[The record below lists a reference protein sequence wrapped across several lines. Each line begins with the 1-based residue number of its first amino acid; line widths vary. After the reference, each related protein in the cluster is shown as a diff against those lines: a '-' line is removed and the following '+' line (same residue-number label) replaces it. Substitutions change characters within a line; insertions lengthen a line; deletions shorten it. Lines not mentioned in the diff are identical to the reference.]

1 MKTTSALPNA
11 GPATASAPEETRV
24 LRIDEIAHLP
34 FFAGLG
40 TEELEEIASHTKYA
54 SFAPGATIMTQGDAA
69 DRFYIVISGKAR
81 VMCNLPDIQLHV
93 EDIGAGGVIGFSWM
107 FMPEKVHFTS
117 IALEPVKAIFVYGTL
132 LRSAFEEKPRL
143 AYEMATRTGKVML
156 ERLEA
161 VVEIIGGVRFVDN

>member
-1 MKTTSALPNA
+1 MKTTSALNFERAAA
-11 GPATASAPEETRV
+11 GEPPETRV
-24 LRIDEIAHLP
+24 LRIDELARLP

-40 TEELEEIASHTKYA
+40 TQELKEIATHTKYA
-54 SFAPGATIMTQGDAA
+54 SFAPGETIMTQGDAA
-69 DRFYIVISGKAR
+69 DRFYIVLSGKAR

-93 EDIGAGGVIGFSWM
+93 EDIGAGGVIGFSWL
-107 FMPEKVHFTS
+107 FMPERVHFS
-117 IALEPVKAIFVYGTL
+117 SVALEPVKAVFVYGTL
-132 LRSAFEEKPRL
+132 LRSAFEKMPRL